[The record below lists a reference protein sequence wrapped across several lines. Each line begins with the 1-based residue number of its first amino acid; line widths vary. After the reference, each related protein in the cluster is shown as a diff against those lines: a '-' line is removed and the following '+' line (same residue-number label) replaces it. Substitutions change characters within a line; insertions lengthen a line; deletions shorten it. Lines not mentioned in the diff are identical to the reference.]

1 MDLAIGVI
9 IGSAFG
15 KIVSSLV
22 NDIIMPLLGIVLG
35 KIDLTS
41 AKIVIKKAVGDAA
54 ELSITYGQ
62 FLQTV
67 IDFLIIALS
76 LFFVTK
82 AILAFKKKEEEK
94 PQEPKPSEQEKLLAE
109 IRDLLKEKA

>member
-1 MDLAIGVI
+1 VI
-9 IGSAFG
+9 IGGAFG

-41 AKIVIKKAVGDAA
+41 AKIVIKKAAGDAA

-82 AILAFKKKEEEK
+82 AILAFKKERK
-94 PQEPKPSEQEKLLAE
+94 
-109 IRDLLKEKA
+109 RNHRN